1 VEVVKE
7 VQVIKEV
14 IKEVKVVEVKEVV
27 STEF

>member
-1 VEVVKE
+1 MEVVKE

-27 STEF
+27 STEY